1 MLIGIHRYAQTY
13 AFPITL
19 KNKKI
24 CYILRLIIII
34 DFKNEQILVNRNK
47 SIEKKLNRIILNN
60 K

>member
-24 CYILRLIIII
+24 CYILRLIIIL

-47 SIEKKLNRIILNN
+47 SIEKSLIESF
-60 K
+60 